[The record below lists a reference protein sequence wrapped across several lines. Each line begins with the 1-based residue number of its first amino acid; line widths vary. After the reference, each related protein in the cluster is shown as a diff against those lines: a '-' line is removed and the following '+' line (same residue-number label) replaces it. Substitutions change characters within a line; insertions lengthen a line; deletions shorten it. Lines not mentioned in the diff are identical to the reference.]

1 LSDPILK
8 EKKMGRGMFACHLR
22 AKVRSIEYEDSG
34 LGLPGEKS
42 RSCPKNNQL
51 KKGWSLGSSGRE
63 PA

>member
-1 LSDPILK
+1 MIVRPHLK
-8 EKKMGRGMFACHLR
+8 GKKKWEEGCLPVIS

-51 KKGWSLGSSGRE
+51 KKGLESGFKW
-63 PA
+63 